1 MNPHR
6 LSRLN
11 EVFRSGQLDALALN
25 PGPALTYLTGLHFHL
40 MERPVVALFTPD
52 SDPVIVLPEL
62 ELEKLSTSSLPFHS
76 FSYPDNPDTWQ
87 AAFQR
92 ALAFLKLDAKN
103 IGIEPKKLR
112 VFELNYLQAAA
123 PRARFISADTH
134 LEKLRMVKDEQEIK
148 AMRQAAVIAQKA
160 FIETLPFIKGGIP
173 EREIATELT
182 FQLLRAGSEPE
193 FPFTPIVASGPN
205 SANPHATP
213 GDRLLAEG
221 DLVILDWGAT
231 YHGYFSDL
239 TRTLVMG
246 KIDPEFEHIYQ
257 LVLEANTAGRTACRP
272 GVPAGSIDVAARSV
286 ITAGGYGAYFTHRT
300 GHGLGM
306 EAHEAPYIYA
316 ENEETLAPGMSFTI
330 EPGIYLPGKGG
341 VRIEDNVVIT
351 PTGADCLSNLSR
363 DLTIL

>member
-6 LSRLN
+6 FSRLN
-11 EVFRSGQLDALALN
+11 EIFHSSQLDALALN
-25 PGPALTYLTGLHFHL
+25 PGPSLAYLTGLHFHL
-40 MERPVVALFTPD
+40 MERPVVVLFTPD
-52 SDPVIVLPEL
+52 SDPAIVLPEL
-62 ELEKLSTSSLPFHS
+62 ELEKLSTSSLPFQS
-76 FSYPDNPDTWQ
+76 FSYPDNPDTWK

-92 ALAFLKLDAKN
+92 ALAFLKLDAKT

-123 PRARFISADTH
+123 PRARFIPADSH
-134 LEKLRMVKDEQEIK
+134 LEKLRMVKDEQEIEE
-148 AMRQAAVIAQKA
+148 MRQAAAIAQKA
-160 FIETLPFIKGGIP
+160 FTETLPFIKGGIS
-173 EREIATELT
+173 EREIAAELT
-182 FQLLRAGSEPE
+182 IQLLRAGSEPE
-193 FPFTPIVASGPN
+193 FPFPPIVASGPN

-221 DLVILDWGAT
+221 DLVILDWGAA

-239 TRTLVMG
+239 TRTLAIG
-246 KIDPEFEHIYQ
+246 KIDPEFERIYQ
-257 LVLEANTAGRTACRP
+257 FVLEANTAGRAACKP
-272 GVPAGSIDVAARSV
+272 GIPAGSVDVAARSV
-286 ITAGGYGAYFTHRT
+286 ITAGGYGSYFTHRT

-316 ENEETLAPGMSFTI
+316 ENEENLAPGMSFTI

-351 PTGADCLSNLSR
+351 PAGADCLSNLSR